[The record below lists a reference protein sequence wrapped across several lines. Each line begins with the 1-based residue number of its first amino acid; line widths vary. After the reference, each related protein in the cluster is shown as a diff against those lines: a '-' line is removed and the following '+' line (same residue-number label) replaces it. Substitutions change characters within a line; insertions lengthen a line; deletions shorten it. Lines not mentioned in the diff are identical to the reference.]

1 MDTYSHLL
9 APVTTKGTGCA
20 AHSSAPTEI
29 HLSKWLCQL
38 ATGLLQSETM
48 WSFLGSQEPALP
60 GLSHMLLLLQELS
73 LVTGQVP

>member
-1 MDTYSHLL
+1 MDTYAHLL

-29 HLSKWLCQL
+29 HSSKWLCLL
-38 ATGLLQSETM
+38 ASGLLQDETM
-48 WSFLGSQEPALP
+48 WSFPGSQEPALP
-60 GLSHMLLLLQELS
+60 GLSHMPPLLQELS